1 MENTPKNGIHENLA
15 CFYIFGLNTLLYFQT
30 TDVSKRF
37 HVHNILIF
45 QENFEINKI
54 YMYCKNA
61 KVDDFIFRLSNLL
74 SDDWKKDKKQE
85 WKSSDFSDCAK
96 LRYKVIFPFSS
107 EN

>member
-1 MENTPKNGIHENLA
+1 
-15 CFYIFGLNTLLYFQT
+15 
-30 TDVSKRF
+30 
-37 HVHNILIF
+37 
-45 QENFEINKI
+45 
-54 YMYCKNA
+54 MYYKNA
-61 KVDDFIFRLSNLL
+61 KVDGFIFRLSNLL